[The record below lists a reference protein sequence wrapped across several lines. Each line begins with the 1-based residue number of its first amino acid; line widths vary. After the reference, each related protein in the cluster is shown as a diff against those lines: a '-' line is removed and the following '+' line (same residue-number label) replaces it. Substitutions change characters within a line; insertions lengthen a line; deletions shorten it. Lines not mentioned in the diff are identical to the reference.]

1 MTGSNPPRPDQ
12 SRPDAAPVRPGEE
25 LPLGKLREALR
36 GRVAGD
42 VDALEVLQFPG
53 GFSNLTYLLR
63 LGEQEYVLRR
73 APLGP
78 VAKGA
83 HDMAREYRLLE
94 RVAPVF
100 PAAPRPALLVEDPEV
115 LGSPFYLMERRVGTI
130 VRTKIPA
137 EYAGKPDAP
146 RQMSEALVGTLA
158 ELHAVD
164 IDAAGLRGIGKPE
177 GFNRRQIE
185 GWAGRWRRARELLR
199 DTGDLPPV
207 SELRDELVIA
217 WLETNVP
224 PESAHTL
231 VHNDFKL
238 DNLMLDP
245 ADPSQVRALLDWE
258 MTTVGDPLV
267 DLGLTLTYWTI
278 PEQPGGVPSRIGAGA
293 SGEGFYT
300 REAFL
305 ERYAAHSGRSVGN
318 VVWYEVLGHFKLAV
332 IVIQI
337 FARFRAGQTQ
347 DPRFAPLAGQA
358 TWLIG
363 EASRR
368 IVEAPA
374 PGELGLTGVEEAG
387 PEKAD
392 TEKVRT
398 EAPEA

>member
-1 MTGSNPPRPDQ
+1 MRD
-12 SRPDAAPVRPGEE
+12 
-25 LPLGKLREALR
+25 ALR
-36 GRVAGD
+36 GQVAGD
-42 VDALEVLQFPG
+42 VDALQVLQFPG

-94 RVAPVF
+94 KIAPVF
-100 PAAPRPALLVEDPEV
+100 PAAPRPALLVEDPAV

-130 VRTKIPA
+130 VRTQIPA
-137 EYAGKPDAP
+137 EYKDLPDAP
-146 RQMSEALVGTLA
+146 RQMSEALIDTLA
-158 ELHAVD
+158 DLHAVD
-164 IDAAGLRGIGKPE
+164 IDAAGLREIGKPE
-177 GFNRRQIE
+177 GFNRRQVE
-185 GWAGRWRRARELLR
+185 GWAGRWRRARELLK
-199 DTGDLPPV
+199 DTGDLPPAH
-207 SELRDELVIA
+207 ELRDELVIG
-217 WLETNVP
+217 WLEMNVP

-245 ADPSQVRALLDWE
+245 GDPAQVRALLDWE
-258 MTTVGDPLV
+258 MTTVGDPLA

-278 PEQPGGVPSRIGAGA
+278 PQQPGGAENRVGANA
-293 SGEGFYT
+293 PGFLS

-305 ERYAAHSGRSVGN
+305 ARYAERSGRDVSGIT
-318 VVWYEVLGHFKLAV
+318 WYEVLGHFKLAV

-363 EASRR
+363 EAWRR
-368 IVEAPA
+368 SVAAPA
-374 PGELGLTGVEEAG
+374 PGELGLTGMDQ
-387 PEKAD
+387 AD
-392 TEKVRT
+392 GETPG
-398 EAPEA
+398 A